1 MLIGNHGEPDKLNL
15 NATQITSNN
24 NDKHLDVQNKS
35 EKKLRFDVHIKSL
48 RKKAGQKLSA
58 LAKISSYLI

>member
-24 NDKHLDVQNKS
+24 NDKHLDVHIY
-35 EKKLRFDVHIKSL
+35 KKT
-48 RKKAGQKLSA
+48 
-58 LAKISSYLI
+58 KI

>member
-24 NDKHLDVQNKS
+24 NDKHLDVHIY
-35 EKKLRFDVHIKSL
+35 KKLRFDVHIKSL